1 MALVFTYMK
10 ILDPTSVV
18 RDSEFGL
25 AASTDLGTFEGISL
39 NTINKVLRGQTV
51 LTKTQRAALISAAR
65 GATLGAYKAYESMRD
80 GFKTIVDVRNLNPDA
95 VLVDFTQ
102 GLNLPQF
109 DDFKNSGREFD
120 YYEVLQDVFD
130 LPLGSEFLEDPNIE
144 DIKSKVN
151 K

>member
-1 MALVFTYMK
+1 MK

-51 LTKTQRAALISAAR
+51 LTPKQRASLISAAR

-95 VLVDFTQ
+95 VLVDFTK
-102 GLNLPQF
+102 GIKLPEL
-109 DDFKNSGREFD
+109 DDFGTRFNYIEYLDGI
-120 YYEVLQDVFD
+120 VN
-130 LPLGSEFLEDPNIE
+130 LPLGSEFADPNTL
-144 DIKSKVN
+144 DQLKKDAN